1 MIGIDTNLLVR
12 FLLADD
18 ATQKRKVDTLFSKH
32 EGAAWGYINHIVLCE
47 LFWILKAV
55 YRISRKDIADMIESL
70 LSTSDLQFQDEELCS
85 FALTDYRNGQ
95 DFADSLIGRINQKNQ
110 CTTTYTLDRLA
121 SELDSFTLLH

>member
-1 MIGIDTNLLVR
+1 MIAIDTNLIVR

-18 ATQKRKVDTLFSKH
+18 AAQTKKVESFFGKQQ
-32 EGAAWGYINHIVLCE
+32 GASWGYINNIVICE
-47 LFWILKAV
+47 LFWILKTV
-55 YRISRKDIADMIESL
+55 YRLSREQIANMIENL
-70 LSTSDLQFQDEELCS
+70 LKTSDLQFQDEELCS

-95 DFADSLIGRINQKNQ
+95 DFADSLIGHINIKSQ